1 MKITNCSMGCMY
13 AEGPIDKCLCACGGA
28 HHALMVNRPVAVKCS
43 PAVEKRCKA
52 GNEDGA
58 CTCKCGGINH
68 GLYKEIADFGAITIN
83 EYQVA

>member
-1 MKITNCSMGCMY
+1 MGCAY
-13 AEGPIDKCLCACGGA
+13 AEGSLDKCQCVCGGVK
-28 HHALMVNRPVAVKCS
+28 HGLLVPQIHAVAVKCS

-83 EYQVA
+83 EYSHGVN